1 MPIRLGNRPFA
12 LGSCNRAGAVDAGK
26 SSTLGDE
33 VGLVKEAASGL
44 YKWDGPAGQ
53 RVLTLL
59 VARSFRSCALSA
71 LSAISA
77 PVMPLALAL
86 PWVFFST
93 HSLFLIK

>member
-33 VGLVKEAASGL
+33 VGLVKEVASGL

-53 RVLTLL
+53 GV
-59 VARSFRSCALSA
+59 RSCALSA

-77 PVMPLALAL
+77 SVMPLALAL
-86 PWVFFST
+86 P
-93 HSLFLIK
+93 